1 MAEAEKVRIEIGF
14 DGGQVLVALVP
25 GADAD
30 GLQRQLLAEGGGVL
44 ELGTEDGLC
53 LVTLARIAYV
63 KRFSRDA
70 KVGF

>member
-1 MAEAEKVRIEIGF
+1 MVESEKVRIEIGF

-25 GADAD
+25 AADAD

-44 ELGTEDGLC
+44 ELGTEDGPW
-53 LVTLARIAYV
+53 LVTRARIAYV